1 MNEFFLNDTA
11 LRKLL
16 SSWKCQVL
24 ASHIEEEGIDI
35 EELTMMKT
43 EHMTE
48 LLRNYRLGIR
58 IRFEHYFEK
67 WRRSINQPITKN
79 SANSV
84 NITPYGS
91 TINELQY
98 GKENTSTL
106 RSEAVS
112 IGVNTD
118 PYSLPISGNN
128 TISRTNESVSIG
140 VNTDPMELNTIS
152 INSLPP
158 NSVPIPVNKATTLT
172 NGNIVNRVV
181 DEVPK
186 FIWFKKKRKVF
197 GSSGFSVLNIL
208 KFSGRMDIL
217 ASYEKYGILSREERS
232 TLINVIAKYL
242 IEHNQKLSLKGSY
255 DLEFQ
260 IRHVFPNEL
269 LIYYRSGRLGRIYK
283 RYLEL
288 QKLKKRKNV
297 NKIKSCEPS
306 VNDDCNLD
314 DNMTESSNLCS
325 ENFAQNFESCSNA
338 TDLFEVE
345 IKNEIDLPNL
355 SSEDF
360 AQNSESCTNATDLF
374 EVEIKN
380 EIDLPETNDDINF
393 ENNEL

>member
-1 MNEFFLNDTA
+1 
-11 LRKLL
+11 
-16 SSWKCQVL
+16 
-24 ASHIEEEGIDI
+24 
-35 EELTMMKT
+35 MMKT